1 MTARGLG
8 AVAVLMLAAALV
20 VADVESGPK
29 AGETVGPLKV
39 FAVTGSIE
47 GKEVDYAAE
56 RKGAPTVYLFVNAE
70 KFSRPVARFLKTLDG
85 KLGDVNDNA
94 EAVAVWVGGDADKNK
109 EYLPRA
115 QMSLKLNKTALT
127 AFTGDAGGPNGW
139 GINSDAHLTVVLT
152 NKGKV
157 VKSFA
162 FVSVNATDVR
172 PVLAAFQKAVGK

>member
-1 MTARGLG
+1 
-8 AVAVLMLAAALV
+8 VLLLAAALV

-29 AGETVGPLKV
+29 AGEKVGPLKV
-39 FAVTGSIE
+39 FAVTGPVE
-47 GKEVDYAAE
+47 GKEVNYAAE
-56 RKGAPTVYLFVNAE
+56 RKDAPTVYLFVNAE
-70 KFSRPVARFLKTLDG
+70 KFSRPVARFMKTLDG
-85 KLGDVNDNA
+85 KLGDVSDDA

-115 QMSLKLNKTALT
+115 QTSLKFNKTALT
-127 AFTGDAGGPNGW
+127 AFAGDAGGPDGW
-139 GINSDAHLTVVLT
+139 GVNADAHLTVVLA

-172 PVLAAFQKAVGK
+172 PVLAAFRKAVGK